1 MGRPTPSAPLMRINM
16 KPQNTFIAPSVI
28 ALRDGI
34 KKLSISL
41 EARPK
46 PPAGAAPEAINML
59 EHFHEFQVRLGGVLD
74 AYEME
79 IDKMLAEL

>member
-1 MGRPTPSAPLMRINM
+1 M

-34 KKLSISL
+34 KKLSMSL

-46 PPAGAAPEAINML
+46 PPVGAAPEAINML

>member
-1 MGRPTPSAPLMRINM
+1 M

-59 EHFHEFQVRLGGVLD
+59 EHFHEFQVRPGGGVLD